1 MSKKT
6 VDVFIHI
13 SVSGLKF
20 RIFRETQRKGLL
32 MFYKELDDYSNIF
45 ENLFQNLIDICYL
58 FHSSEIIV
66 LDKITQGTVSKFA
79 IC

>member
-1 MSKKT
+1 MFST
-6 VDVFIHI
+6 TFPFPDQNSEF
-13 SVSGLKF
+13 SVKLKE
-20 RIFRETQRKGLL
+20 ICSLCEKGLL

-66 LDKITQGTVSKFA
+66 LGKITQGTVSKFA